1 MMIIKMVYITISC
14 VVGFLIGLGLFKMF
28 VQLSKEK
35 DNGNT
40 N

>member
-1 MMIIKMVYITISC
+1 MITKMIYIAISC

-28 VQLSKEK
+28 IELSKEK
-35 DNGNT
+35 ENGTT